1 MIRRREFITGL
12 GGAAAAWPLAAR
24 AQRPVMPVI
33 GFLNAGTAPARAHFV
48 AAFRQGLKELGY
60 IDGENVTLEY
70 RWAEDQL
77 DRMSVLAADLVRRQ
91 ANVIVTGSSEAITR
105 AAKAAATTIPI
116 VFVTDRDPVKA
127 GFVAS
132 LNRPGGN
139 ATGVSY
145 LSGFLAQ
152 KRLGLL
158 RELAPLAATVGVL
171 INMEDAPP
179 DTVKELETAATI
191 TGQTIEFFHAST
203 GPDMEAAFGRL
214 LQKRP
219 DALLLVNSTLF
230 FSRHVQV
237 LTLATR
243 LGIPAIFTGREYSEA
258 GGLMSY
264 GTNIADAYRQAGVLA
279 ARILKGEKPADLP
292 VLQATKFEF
301 VINLQTA
308 KILGISI
315 PPMLLALADVVIE

>member
-139 ATGVSY
+139 ATGVSF
-145 LSGFLAQ
+145 LSEILAE

-158 RELAPLAATVGVL
+158 HELAPLAATVGVL
-171 INMEDAPP
+171 INID
-179 DTVKELETAATI
+179 DTYLDTAKELETAATI

-230 FSRHVQV
+230 FSRRVQV
-237 LTLATR
+237 VTLATR
-243 LGIPAIFTGREYSEA
+243 LGIPTIFTSREYAEA

-264 GTNIADAYRQAGVLA
+264 GANIADTYRQVGVLA
-279 ARILKGEKPADLP
+279 GRILKGEKPADLP
-292 VLQATKFEF
+292 VQQATKFEF

-315 PPMLLALADVVIE
+315 PPTLRALADEVIE

>member
-1 MIRRREFITGL
+1 MIKRRELITLL
-12 GGAAAAWPLAAR
+12 GGAAAWPLVAR
-24 AQRPVMPVI
+24 AQQRAMPVI
-33 GFLNAGTAPARAHFV
+33 GFLNAGAAPARAHEV
-48 AAFRQGLKELGY
+48 AALRQGLKELGY
-60 IDGENVTLEY
+60 IEGQNVTLEY

-91 ANVIVTGSSEAITR
+91 ANVIVTGSSDAIFR
-105 AAKAAATTIPI
+105 AAKAATTTIPI
-116 VFVTDRDPVKA
+116 VFVTASDPVTA
-127 GFVAS
+127 GLVAS

-139 ATGVSY
+139 ATGVSV
-145 LSGFLAQ
+145 LSNFLAQ

-158 RELAPLAATVGVL
+158 HELAPWAATVGVL
-171 INMEDAPP
+171 INMEDTPP
-179 DTVKELETAATI
+179 DMAKELETAATI

-219 DALLLVNSTLF
+219 DALLLVSSTLF
-230 FSRHVQV
+230 FSRRVQV
-237 LTLATR
+237 VTLATR
-243 LGIPAIFTGREYSEA
+243 LGIPTIFSGREYAEA

-264 GTNIADAYRQAGVLA
+264 GANIADTYRQVGVLA
-279 ARILKGEKPADLP
+279 GRILRGEKPADLP
-292 VLQATKFEF
+292 VQQATKFEF

-315 PPMLLALADVVIE
+315 PPTLRALADEVIE